1 MFEIAVEHEFCA
13 AHALSIG
20 GAREALHGHNFK
32 ITVGI
37 RGKTTDGDGL
47 LCDFHTVREILEEL
61 TEPLDNANL
70 HDTDAFRGVNPSAEN
85 LAKHLGDELAQRL
98 DGSLAPHA
106 SVSWVRVTEA
116 PGCAATYW
124 RTPG

>member
-13 AHALSIG
+13 AHALSIS
-20 GAREALHGHNFK
+20 GAREGLHGHNFK

-37 RGKTTDGDGL
+37 RGKTTDQDGL
-47 LCDFHTVREILEEL
+47 LCDFHTVREILLEL
-61 TEPLDNANL
+61 VAPLDNTNL
-70 HDTDAFRGVNPSAEN
+70 HETDAFRSVNPTAEN
-85 LAKHLGDELAQRL
+85 LAKYLGDELAQRL

-106 SVSWVRVTEA
+106 GVAWVRVTEA

-124 RTPG
+124 RSQI